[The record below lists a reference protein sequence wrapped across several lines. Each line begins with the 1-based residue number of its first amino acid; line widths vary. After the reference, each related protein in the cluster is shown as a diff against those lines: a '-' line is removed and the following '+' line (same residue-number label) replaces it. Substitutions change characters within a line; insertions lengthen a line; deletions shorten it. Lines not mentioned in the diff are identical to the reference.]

1 MSGSRVSL
9 RALKTPDWETWRSV
23 RIASRDWLE
32 PWEPLGEPG
41 TPDPVTDPE
50 AVKAR
55 CGAWERQR
63 HFDAA
68 YGFGIFVGKGATFV
82 GEVSLGSVQRGP
94 FQSANVGYWI
104 GAEYAG
110 QGYMPEAVA
119 VILRFAFEELRLH
132 RVEAA
137 IVPRNGAPAPTGRS
151 RSPRGSPRSSGCAT
165 RARPCGSSR
174 SAACG
179 RTTSAT
185 GSPPT
190 SGRPD
195 ATSSKLRSWPAAEAQ
210 RRRAARRSATQP
222 RLNDAD

>member
-1 MSGSRVSL
+1 MRRADTMSGSRVSL
-9 RALKTPDWETWRSV
+9 RALKSPDWETWRAV

-50 AVKAR
+50 AFKAR

-68 YGFGIFVGKGATFV
+68 YGFGIFVRKGATFV

-104 GAEYAG
+104 GAEHAG

-119 VILRFAFEELRLH
+119 VILRFAFEELHLH

-137 IVPRNGAPAPTGRS
+137 IVPRNTAS
-151 RSPRGSPRSSGCAT
+151 RRVAEKLGLRDEGTARRFLQIRGVWEDHVRYAIT
-165 RARPCGSSR
+165 A
-174 SAACG
+174 
-179 RTTSAT
+179 
-185 GSPPT
+185 
-190 SGRPD
+190 D
-195 ATSSKLRSWPAAEAQ
+195 EW
-210 RRRAARRSATQP
+210 AARRDELETAVLA
-222 RLNDAD
+222 RR